1 MSYGRTD
8 PPQPVYVDPLV
19 AIGIVVALCVVLIL
33 GTCGGFFLGEKEVV
47 WEEGE
52 GWGVEREQR
61 MG

>member
-1 MSYGRTD
+1 
-8 PPQPVYVDPLV
+8 VCIVDTGDV
-19 AIGIVVALCVVLIL
+19 RDC
-33 GTCGGFFLGEKEVV
+33 LGEKEVV